1 MMGAT
6 AMLDLPPH
14 AHVDVADRL
23 EFETLIADTSAV
35 LMVASP
41 EQANGVIEQALDRV
55 RAFFDADRCALL
67 QVNTP
72 HHVASVRL
80 ASNAE
85 GVAPVPS
92 DVNLAEVFPW
102 ATHRLLVE
110 RLPVRISRLDD
121 LPPEARP
128 ERPRW
133 EAMGIR
139 SSLVIPVET
148 GAEVHHLIAIQTV
161 HREHDWPDAL
171 VTRVRVLGD
180 LFVGCLERNAT
191 IDGLREAEA
200 SLKSGADLAGLA
212 HYAVD
217 YPGKVVLA
225 DVRFYEICGTPP
237 DARDGLDA
245 VHFWVDHIHPDDR
258 TPVFE
263 CRKKLH
269 DGTLQSFSTEYR
281 YLHPSGEQ
289 RWIHHLAGATR
300 RDASGRLTHSY
311 GVFRDITEHVHAEE
325 GLADLSR
332 RLIRAQEEERAMIA
346 RELHDDVTQ
355 RLAVL
360 AIDAGRAETEATDG
374 KQAATL
380 RAIREEL
387 AHVSEDVHALA
398 YQLHSSVL
406 DELGLGEA
414 LRTASERLRRRSP
427 IEVSLDIDPTVGHIG
442 KDAGLC
448 LFRVAQEALNNVAR
462 HASARRASL
471 VLRGVD
477 GGVLLAI
484 RDDGVGFDSAGTR
497 PARSLGL
504 AGMRERVRLVNGTLD
519 VESAPGQG
527 TAIVAW
533 VPAQDVSR

>member
-1 MMGAT
+1 MA
-6 AMLDLPPH
+6 
-14 AHVDVADRL
+14 
-23 EFETLIADTSAV
+23 
-35 LMVASP
+35 AS
-41 EQANGVIEQALDRV
+41 
-55 RAFFDADRCALL
+55 
-67 QVNTP
+67 
-72 HHVASVRL
+72 H
-80 ASNAE
+80 
-85 GVAPVPS
+85 
-92 DVNLAEVFPW
+92 
-102 ATHRLLVE
+102 
-110 RLPVRISRLDD
+110 
-121 LPPEARP
+121 
-128 ERPRW
+128 
-133 EAMGIR
+133 
-139 SSLVIPVET
+139 
-148 GAEVHHLIAIQTV
+148 
-161 HREHDWPDAL
+161 
-171 VTRVRVLGD
+171 
-180 LFVGCLERNAT
+180 
-191 IDGLREAEA
+191 
-200 SLKSGADLAGLA
+200 
-212 HYAVD
+212 
-217 YPGKVVLA
+217 
-225 DVRFYEICGTPP
+225 
-237 DARDGLDA
+237 
-245 VHFWVDHIHPDDR
+245 
-258 TPVFE
+258 
-263 CRKKLH
+263 
-269 DGTLQSFSTEYR
+269 SFSTEYR

-289 RWIHHLAGATR
+289 RWIHHLAGVTR
-300 RDASGRLTHSY
+300 RDASGRLARSY
-311 GVFRDITEHVHAEE
+311 GVFRDITERVHAEE

-387 AHVSEDVHALA
+387 AHISEDVHSLA

-427 IEVSLDIDPTVGHIG
+427 VEVSLDIDPTVGHIG

-462 HASARRASL
+462 HASARKASL

-484 RDDGVGFDSAGTR
+484 RDDGVGFDAAGAR

-519 VESAPGQG
+519 VESTPGQG